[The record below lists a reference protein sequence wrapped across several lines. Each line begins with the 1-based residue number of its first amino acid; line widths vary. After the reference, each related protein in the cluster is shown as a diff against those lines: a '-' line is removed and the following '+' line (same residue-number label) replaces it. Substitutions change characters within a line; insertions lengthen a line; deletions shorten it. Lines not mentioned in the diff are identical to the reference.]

1 MTYVQADES
10 KTMRE
15 WKLIEI
21 VSGRNVKE
29 HFTFLHP
36 CYEYQ
41 KLYFNNRKDKMIE
54 ALDNW
59 RAFLYK
65 AVASEKG

>member
-1 MTYVQADES
+1 VQADEG

-21 VSGRNVKE
+21 ESGTVVKE

-36 CYEYQ
+36 AYDYQ
-41 KLYFNNRKDKMIE
+41 KLYFNNRKDYMIE

-65 AVASEKG
+65 AVPP